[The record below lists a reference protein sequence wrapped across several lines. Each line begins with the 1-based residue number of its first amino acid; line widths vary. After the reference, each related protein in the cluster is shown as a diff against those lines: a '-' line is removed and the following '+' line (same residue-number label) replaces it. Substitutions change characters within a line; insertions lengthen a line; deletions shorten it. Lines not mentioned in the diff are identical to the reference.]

1 MNDNDRRQLLLAI
14 RSILSIASVLVVIC
28 LLVSRIYPFGNS
40 LVWSILFIILA
51 ISVEGVNIVLQDTV
65 DLMADG
71 LMFLVIII
79 MIFTWFIRR
88 WQNNFD
94 FPPDLHNETSKG
106 ENDDAGGR

>member
-79 MIFTWFIRR
+79 MIFMLFIRR
-88 WQNNFD
+88 
-94 FPPDLHNETSKG
+94 
-106 ENDDAGGR
+106 

>member
-79 MIFTWFIRR
+79 MIFI
-88 WQNNFD
+88 
-94 FPPDLHNETSKG
+94 
-106 ENDDAGGR
+106 EN

>member
-14 RSILSIASVLVVIC
+14 RSILLIASVLVVIC
-28 LLVSRIYPFGNS
+28 LLVSRSYPFGNS

-51 ISVEGVNIVLQDTV
+51 ISVEGVVLQDTV

-88 WQNNFD
+88 
-94 FPPDLHNETSKG
+94 
-106 ENDDAGGR
+106 

>member
-79 MIFTWFIRR
+79 MIFMWFIRR
-88 WQNNFD
+88 
-94 FPPDLHNETSKG
+94 
-106 ENDDAGGR
+106 

>member
-51 ISVEGVNIVLQDTV
+51 ISVEGVNIVLQDVV

-71 LMFLVIII
+71 LMFHVIII
-79 MIFTWFIRR
+79 MIFTWFIR
-88 WQNNFD
+88 
-94 FPPDLHNETSKG
+94 H
-106 ENDDAGGR
+106 

>member
-51 ISVEGVNIVLQDTV
+51 ISVEGVNIVLQNTV

-79 MIFTWFIRR
+79 MIFMWFIRR
-88 WQNNFD
+88 
-94 FPPDLHNETSKG
+94 
-106 ENDDAGGR
+106 

>member
-51 ISVEGVNIVLQDTV
+51 ISVEGVNIVLQDVV

-88 WQNNFD
+88 
-94 FPPDLHNETSKG
+94 
-106 ENDDAGGR
+106 

>member
-28 LLVSRIYPFGNS
+28 LLVSRVYPFGNS

-51 ISVEGVNIVLQDTV
+51 ISVEGVNIVLQDVV

-79 MIFTWFIRR
+79 MIFMWFIRR
-88 WQNNFD
+88 
-94 FPPDLHNETSKG
+94 
-106 ENDDAGGR
+106 

>member
-79 MIFTWFIRR
+79 MIFTWFIR
-88 WQNNFD
+88 
-94 FPPDLHNETSKG
+94 H
-106 ENDDAGGR
+106 

>member
-79 MIFTWFIRR
+79 MIFMWYIRR
-88 WQNNFD
+88 
-94 FPPDLHNETSKG
+94 
-106 ENDDAGGR
+106 

>member
-14 RSILSIASVLVVIC
+14 RSILSIASAIVVIC

-51 ISVEGVNIVLQDTV
+51 FSVEGVNIVLQDTV

-71 LMFLVIII
+71 LMFLIMII
-79 MIFTWFIRR
+79 MIFMWFIR
-88 WQNNFD
+88 
-94 FPPDLHNETSKG
+94 H
-106 ENDDAGGR
+106 

>member
-51 ISVEGVNIVLQDTV
+51 ISIEGVNIVLQDVV

-79 MIFTWFIRR
+79 MIFTWFIR
-88 WQNNFD
+88 
-94 FPPDLHNETSKG
+94 H
-106 ENDDAGGR
+106 

>member
-51 ISVEGVNIVLQDTV
+51 ISVEGVNIVLQDVV

-79 MIFTWFIRR
+79 MIFTWFIR
-88 WQNNFD
+88 
-94 FPPDLHNETSKG
+94 H
-106 ENDDAGGR
+106 

>member
-51 ISVEGVNIVLQDTV
+51 ISVEGVNIVLQDVV

-79 MIFTWFIRR
+79 MIFTWFIR
-88 WQNNFD
+88 
-94 FPPDLHNETSKG
+94 L
-106 ENDDAGGR
+106 

>member
-51 ISVEGVNIVLQDTV
+51 ISVEGVNIVLQDVV

-79 MIFTWFIRR
+79 MIFMWFIRR
-88 WQNNFD
+88 
-94 FPPDLHNETSKG
+94 
-106 ENDDAGGR
+106 

>member
-51 ISVEGVNIVLQDTV
+51 ISIEGVNIVLQDTV

-79 MIFTWFIRR
+79 MIFMWFIRR
-88 WQNNFD
+88 
-94 FPPDLHNETSKG
+94 
-106 ENDDAGGR
+106 

>member
-28 LLVSRIYPFGNS
+28 LLVSRIYPFVNS

-51 ISVEGVNIVLQDTV
+51 ISVEGVNIVLQDVV

-79 MIFTWFIRR
+79 MIFMWFIRR
-88 WQNNFD
+88 
-94 FPPDLHNETSKG
+94 
-106 ENDDAGGR
+106 

>member
-28 LLVSRIYPFGNS
+28 LLVSRIYPFGSS

-51 ISVEGVNIVLQDTV
+51 ISVEGVNIVLQDVV

-88 WQNNFD
+88 
-94 FPPDLHNETSKG
+94 
-106 ENDDAGGR
+106 

>member
-88 WQNNFD
+88 
-94 FPPDLHNETSKG
+94 
-106 ENDDAGGR
+106 

>member
-79 MIFTWFIRR
+79 MIFM
-88 WQNNFD
+88 
-94 FPPDLHNETSKG
+94 
-106 ENDDAGGR
+106 

>member
-28 LLVSRIYPFGNS
+28 LLVSRIYPFGSS

-51 ISVEGVNIVLQDTV
+51 ISVEGVNIVLQDV
-65 DLMADG
+65 DDLMADG

-88 WQNNFD
+88 
-94 FPPDLHNETSKG
+94 
-106 ENDDAGGR
+106 